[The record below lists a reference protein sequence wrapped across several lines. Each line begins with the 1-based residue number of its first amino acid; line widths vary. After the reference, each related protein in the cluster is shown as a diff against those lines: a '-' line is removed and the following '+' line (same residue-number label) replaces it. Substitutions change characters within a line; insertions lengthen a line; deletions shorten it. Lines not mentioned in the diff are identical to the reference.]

1 MIDDVIFGRVCEAYL
16 VHGSVNM
23 AARVA
28 KVPYWSAQKMLIEAG
43 LYMPEDTTIIDLWN
57 EGYSVDEIMKI
68 TGKSRSCVIGKI
80 PYSRHPYCG
89 ESKTPNAV
97 HIAEWRK
104 RKAERS
110 TEGRSK
116 NNVD

>member
-1 MIDDVIFGRVCEAYL
+1 MKKYL
-16 VHGSVNM
+16 V
-23 AARVA
+23 
-28 KVPYWSAQKMLIEAG
+28 
-43 LYMPEDTTIIDLWN
+43 ID
-57 EGYSVDEIMKI
+57 
-68 TGKSRSCVIGKI
+68 
-80 PYSRHPYCG
+80 
-89 ESKTPNAV
+89 AV